1 MGSPRWPVERLAEE
15 VALLG
20 GRGLPR
26 EQYYAELAARL
37 RRVVDSDATCWH
49 TLDPQTRVMTSD
61 APHELIERG
70 IYTSETAGAAGRLL
84 VRSEYF
90 VEDLNT
96 FARLARRRTPVGIL
110 GDAARGQ
117 PERSARYRDLLAPSG
132 IPFELRAAFVS
143 RGRAW
148 GAVHI
153 ARREENGD
161 FSRADADALAH
172 VAGAIADGIRT
183 SLRFDAAR
191 RAQDNAPGLVVLD
204 AANGVELITAPAR
217 ELLDALR
224 SPVLAESDETP
235 PTPLLALAS
244 FTRRGARD
252 AGPRP
257 EVVAV
262 PSASGWITLHAS
274 LPEGRAEG
282 QVAIVLERANS
293 KHAAAVRLETHGVT
307 ARERE
312 VATLLAQ
319 GLSNPELRRS

>member
-15 VALLG
+15 IALLG

-70 IYTSETAGAAGRLL
+70 VYTSETAGAAGRLL

-90 VEDLNT
+90 VEDLNA

-110 GDAARGQ
+110 SDAARGQ

-161 FSRADADALAH
+161 FS
-172 VAGAIADGIRT
+172 AGRRT
-183 SLRFDAAR
+183 
-191 RAQDNAPGLVVLD
+191 
-204 AANGVELITAPAR
+204 
-217 ELLDALR
+217 
-224 SPVLAESDETP
+224 TP
-235 PTPLLALAS
+235 PASSCLTPRTGS
-244 FTRRGARD
+244 
-252 AGPRP
+252 
-257 EVVAV
+257 
-262 PSASGWITLHAS
+262 S
-274 LPEGRAEG
+274 
-282 QVAIVLERANS
+282 
-293 KHAAAVRLETHGVT
+293 
-307 ARERE
+307 
-312 VATLLAQ
+312 
-319 GLSNPELRRS
+319 